1 MTKSQKRVKLI
12 IEKFQKYINTYSD
25 QLGYLD
31 YSDDTIIYDVLY
43 GLGIALNE
51 KEYKYKSG
59 FDKFKKFIS
68 LILYEYL
75 EEK

>member
-12 IEKFQKYINTYSD
+12 IEKLQKYINTYSD

-51 KEYKYKSG
+51 KEYKYAMG
-59 FDKFKKFIS
+59 FNKFKRF
-68 LILYEYL
+68 LYKYI
-75 EEK
+75 